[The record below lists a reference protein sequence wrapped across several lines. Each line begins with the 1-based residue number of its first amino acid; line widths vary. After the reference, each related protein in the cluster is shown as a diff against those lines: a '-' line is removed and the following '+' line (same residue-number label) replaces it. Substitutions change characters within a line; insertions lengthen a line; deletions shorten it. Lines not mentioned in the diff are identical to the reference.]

1 MKVNIGRYYKNGK
14 DRKVSITV
22 DDYDTWNLDVTLAEV
37 ILPALKK
44 YLEVSDKIIDLDIPK
59 FSGDLTERQ
68 ALEECISAFD
78 KIVTWDFEDEDD
90 FEKVQR
96 GLNLFAEI
104 YLSLWS

>member
-44 YLEVSDKIIDLDIPK
+44 YLEVSDKIICLDVPRY
-59 FSGDLTERQ
+59 SGGLTERQ
-68 ALEECISAFD
+68 AIEECIWTFD
-78 KIVTWDFEDEDD
+78 KIATSIGDG
-90 FEKVQR
+90 EKERVQK

-104 YLSLWS
+104 YLSLWN